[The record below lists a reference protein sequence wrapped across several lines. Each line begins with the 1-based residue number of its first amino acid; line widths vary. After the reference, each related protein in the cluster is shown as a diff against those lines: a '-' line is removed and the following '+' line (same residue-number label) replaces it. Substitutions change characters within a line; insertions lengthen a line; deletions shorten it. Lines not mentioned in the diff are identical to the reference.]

1 MGQLGPLLTAT
12 VALPAPPTRR
22 RRDVLREPLLGA
34 AATAAAT
41 VIVALRDPHIPG
53 SYGYCPLYAL
63 TGLYCPA
70 CGALRATHDLA
81 HLDLAGAWAANPL
94 WVLVAP
100 VVVVGWV
107 VLVVR
112 RWRGAPTRELPVWT
126 GWAALGVVAAFGVL
140 RNLPAF
146 AWLAP

>member
-1 MGQLGPLLTAT
+1 MRGTLLA
-12 VALPAPPTRR
+12 
-22 RRDVLREPLLGA
+22 
-34 AATAAAT
+34 AAAT
-41 VIVALRDPHIPG
+41 VAGTALVALRDPHVPG
-53 SYGYCPLYAL
+53 SYGYCPLYLL

-100 VVVVGWV
+100 LVVVGWAV
-107 VLVVR
+107 VVVR
-112 RWRGAPTRELPVWT
+112 RLRGAAPRPLPVWA
-126 GWAALGVVAAFGVL
+126 GWAALAVVAAFGVL
-140 RNLPAF
+140 RNVPAL